1 MQSLLVNYP
10 RELENHALV
19 RFNAR
24 KHHDITFPVPAGFSQ
39 ETVSILSSS
48 TTQEQDDDE
57 SIETML
63 QHLDVWSRSR
73 ASDEVLAHF
82 TASQFERFERAMHL
96 KGIPEGG
103 NDWQVI
109 ERDLQRVADEDA
121 ESIFRTSFIVR
132 TEEAAS
138 AWKNNDKNKEKKK
151 KRVDFDTWFKN
162 YHPHDEIKKF
172 YLQIADDYPDLVT
185 YIPSIGQTV
194 EGRDIFAIKL
204 TAKEHDGSVKEKPQI
219 WWQGL

>member
-1 MQSLLVNYP
+1 M
-10 RELENHALV
+10 
-19 RFNAR
+19 
-24 KHHDITFPVPAGFSQ
+24 
-39 ETVSILSSS
+39 
-48 TTQEQDDDE
+48 
-57 SIETML
+57 ETML
-63 QHLDVWSRSR
+63 QHLDVWSRSS

-103 NDWQVI
+103 DDWQVI

-121 ESIFRTSFIVR
+121 ENIYMTSLRVR
-132 TEEAAS
+132 VEEEIS
-138 AWKNNDKNKEKKK
+138 LWKNKHHGNKDKKK
-151 KRVDFDTWFKN
+151 SRVDFETWFKN
-162 YHPHDEIKKF
+162 YHRHDEIKDF
-172 YLQIADDYPDLVT
+172 YLQIADDYPELVT

-204 TAKEHDGSVKEKPQI
+204 TAKEHDGGIKEKPQI